1 MLHSGINVLF
11 EGSNFARLMAGLWTS
26 IWIAALSLVI
36 GLAVGTIF
44 GILRTL
50 KNRPI
55 RFVLRL
61 YLEFFRIVPTVVLLY
76 LVYYILPRSL
86 HVNWPATWMAVLAF
100 SMWVA
105 AEFSDIVR
113 GALESVPKT
122 QRESGLALGLNRLQL
137 FRYVLLPQ
145 AVKLELPATIN
156 LATRVIKTTSL
167 LMIINIMEV
176 INVGQQIIEANN
188 QQYPA
193 GVFWVY
199 GFIFI
204 LNEMTEEVLRVEHL
218 NKFYGKHQTLFDIN
232 FSLNKGE
239 VLTLLGPSGSGK
251 STLLRTLNGLEEY
264 EDGAIYFH
272 AKKINPSPK
281 EWQLLRQK
289 IGMVFQ
295 SYDLFPNLTV
305 MENILL
311 APVKVQK
318 RDEDEV
324 KEEAVKLL
332 KQVGLSEY
340 GDAYPRELSGGQKQR
355 VAIVRALVMH
365 PEVMLFDEITA
376 SLDPEMVRGVLDIMQ
391 RLSDD
396 EHMTMI
402 IVTHEMN
409 FAARIADKVLFLEDG
424 KILEDTPGKEFF
436 AKPKTKR
443 AQEFL
448 ESMDF

>member
-26 IWIAALSLVI
+26 IWIAALSLII

-199 GFIFI
+199 GF
-204 LNEMTEEVLRVEHL
+204 TR
-218 NKFYGKHQTLFDIN
+218 
-232 FSLNKGE
+232 
-239 VLTLLGPSGSGK
+239 
-251 STLLRTLNGLEEY
+251 
-264 EDGAIYFH
+264 GA
-272 AKKINPSPK
+272 S
-281 EWQLLRQK
+281 
-289 IGMVFQ
+289 
-295 SYDLFPNLTV
+295 
-305 MENILL
+305 
-311 APVKVQK
+311 
-318 RDEDEV
+318 
-324 KEEAVKLL
+324 
-332 KQVGLSEY
+332 
-340 GDAYPRELSGGQKQR
+340 
-355 VAIVRALVMH
+355 
-365 PEVMLFDEITA
+365 
-376 SLDPEMVRGVLDIMQ
+376 
-391 RLSDD
+391 
-396 EHMTMI
+396 
-402 IVTHEMN
+402 
-409 FAARIADKVLFLEDG
+409 
-424 KILEDTPGKEFF
+424 
-436 AKPKTKR
+436 
-443 AQEFL
+443 
-448 ESMDF
+448 